1 MKNILDVVILLISL
15 GVLGLAIGIFVR
27 MNKKKEQYKKLTCTD
42 FDRCPNGFGN
52 CVGVQYNGLNYLENK
67 HGPLC
72 ANGTKPLFKDG
83 GCLLYDP
90 QKVAVDYMNG
100 KFRAAV

>member
-15 GVLGLAIGIFVR
+15 VILGLSIGVFVR
-27 MNKKKEQYKKLTCTD
+27 LKKRENYKKTCTD
-42 FDRCPNGFGN
+42 FDQCPNGFGN
-52 CVGVQYNGLNYLENK
+52 CVGAQYNGLNYLENK
-67 HGPLC
+67 NSPIC

-90 QKVAVDYMNG
+90 QKVAVDYMKG
-100 KFRAAV
+100 KFKPAV